1 MKTKLIYGCFAV
13 FAIGIGIYSCKKN
26 LPEEIAS
33 HQPIGLPMQAPLVC
47 NYDVPLVCNN
57 QIPHY
62 STQQVF
68 DAVYQCLE
76 AQYEQYNDNFEAAH
90 PNLSDD
96 AYDDLVDSLG
106 FDEET
111 TLKNWE
117 VSKGYG
123 SLRTH
128 LNNEEAIWLANG
140 MDPNTDPFDHAVS
153 DLILLTM
160 MNTFG
165 DIRIANDLIHVDP
178 DGTQLI
184 VSNADCAIFDS
195 AKADP
200 NYTNPN
206 LQRLTPA
213 PPDVCERRK
222 NEEGM
227 EDWANN
233 SNRRFKW
240 RIDFDAYIQS
250 SSAKSIMRNFR
261 KKNGNWKKATAHC
274 TVSIDGVIWNSEC
287 IQSVA
292 IGIETKTKTRKRVAA
307 NRFPLSYGKIKTS
320 EVLGYFRPTNGNIY
334 IDTAI
339 VW

>member
-13 FAIGIGIYSCKKN
+13 FAMGIGIYSCKKS

-33 HQPIGLPMQAPLVC
+33 QQPIGSPMQAPLVC

-62 STQQVF
+62 PTQQVF

-106 FDEET
+106 FNEEHTLKDWET
-111 TLKNWE
+111 T
-117 VSKGYG
+117 KGYT
-123 SLRTH
+123 SLRTF

-140 MDPNTDPFDHAVS
+140 MDPNSDPFDHAIC

-160 MNTFG
+160 INANG
-165 DIRIANDLIHVDP
+165 DIRIVNDLIHFDP
-178 DGTQLI
+178 DGSQII
-184 VSNADCAIFDS
+184 VTNADCAAFDS

-200 NYTNPN
+200 NYTSPN
-206 LQRLTPA
+206 VQRILVG
-213 PPDVCERRK
+213 PPETCERHE
-222 NEEGM
+222 NEKGAKI
-227 EDWANN
+227 WPNN
-233 SNRRFKW
+233 ASRMFNW
-240 RIDFDAYIQS
+240 RVDFDAYIQS
-250 SSAKSIMRNFR
+250 SQAKSVMRNFR
-261 KKNGNWKKATAHC
+261 LKNGNWKKAAAHC
-274 TVSIDGVIWNSEC
+274 TVNIDGDMWNSEC
-287 IQSVA
+287 IQSAA
-292 IGIETKTKTRKRVAA
+292 IGFETKTKTRKRITA

>member
-1 MKTKLIYGCFAV
+1 MKTNLIYGALAV
-13 FAIGIGIYSCKKN
+13 FAMGVGIYSCKKN
-26 LPEEIAS
+26 LLTEPNQA
-33 HQPIGLPMQAPLVC
+33 QTVQAMQAPVVC
-47 NYDVPLVCNN
+47 TYDVPLVCNN

-62 STQQVF
+62 SSTQVF

-96 AYDDLVDSLG
+96 AYDDLVDSLA
-106 FDEET
+106 FNEEA

-117 VSKGYG
+117 VAKGYG

-128 LNNEEAIWLANG
+128 LNNLEDIWLANG

-160 MNTFG
+160 MNAAG
-165 DIRIANDLIHVDP
+165 DIRVANDLIHTDP

-206 LQRLTPA
+206 LTRIMPA
-213 PPDVCERRK
+213 PPDVCQR
-222 NEEGM
+222 NEYEKGGQ
-227 EDWANN
+227 EWANN
-233 SNRRFKW
+233 SNRKFLW
-240 RIDFDAYIQS
+240 RVDFDAYIQNS
-250 SSAKSIMRNFR
+250 RAKSVIRNFR
-261 KKNGNWKKATAHC
+261 LKNGNWKRAAAYC
-274 TVSIDGVIWNSEC
+274 EVQVDGDIWNNEC
-287 IQSVA
+287 DSTVA
-292 IGIETKTKTRKRVAA
+292 VTFDAAIKKRKRVTA
-307 NRFPLSYGKIKTS
+307 RRYPLNYSKIKTG
-320 EVLGYFRPTNGNIY
+320 ELLGYFRAINGNIY
-334 IDTAI
+334 VDTAI